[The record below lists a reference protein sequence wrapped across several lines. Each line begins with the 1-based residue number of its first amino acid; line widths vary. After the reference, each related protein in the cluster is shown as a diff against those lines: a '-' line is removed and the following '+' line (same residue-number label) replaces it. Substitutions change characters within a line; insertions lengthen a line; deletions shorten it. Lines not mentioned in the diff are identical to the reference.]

1 MSTLRSE
8 RGAALVELALA
19 VPMLIIVLIGIAD
32 FARVFYHAAGLT
44 NAARAGAQYGAQ
56 SVVWSAASTQA
67 AAESAS
73 PTTQPYTVSTPART
87 CGCMDDAG
95 ANFAAVACSASCAS
109 GRHMAVFVTVSAS
122 KTFSSV
128 MTFGTFPPPVNL
140 VRGVT
145 MRAQ

>member
-1 MSTLRSE
+1 MHRYRSA

-19 VPMLIIVLIGIAD
+19 VPMLLVVLIGIAD
-32 FARVFYHAAGLT
+32 FARVFYHASGLT

-56 SVVWSAASTQA
+56 SVVWSASATQSA
-67 AAESAS
+67 AQAAS
-73 PTTQPYTVSTPART
+73 PTTQPYSVPTPDRT

-95 ANFAAVACSASCAS
+95 ANFTTVACSASCPS
-109 GRHMAVFVTVSAS
+109 GRHMAVFVTVTATR
-122 KTFSSV
+122 TFSSII
-128 MTFGTFPPPVNL
+128 TLGSFPPSINL